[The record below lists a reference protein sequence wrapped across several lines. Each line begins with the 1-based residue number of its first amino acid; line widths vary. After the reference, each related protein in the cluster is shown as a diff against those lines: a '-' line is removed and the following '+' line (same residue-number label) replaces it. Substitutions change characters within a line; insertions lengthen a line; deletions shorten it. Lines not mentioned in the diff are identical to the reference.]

1 MGTGGVVPGV
11 VSFPE
16 EEDSAFEN
24 FLEFGLELSLTVG
37 GAVVGGIASGGNPYA
52 IQAGAHLGNK
62 LATEIHGEE
71 AKIPGGLVSLGSMA
85 YATTAD
91 FDALDAK
98 TAKGAGDIAKKGMVG
113 GASAAVDAKY
123 GPVAARQAIPAR
135 QAVAATGQAPG
146 PTQEPFE
153 AALQNLT
160 VEGDLDM
167 DPGAMRGTTGR
178 PYTASQ
184 MQDLGNRALGDMTQ
198 EEVERDL
205 WRYDRLMS
213 AGEGFSRDPEM
224 VPMETIP
231 VGPAMGAPVQQ
242 YGAPSYYPGTQIPRE
257 SAPTYGLGATNEN
270 LLNLM
275 QPAILPGG
283 GTFQPT
289 GLGGLPGTYTEQ
301 TSVPLDMFSEDN
313 FMSAYNQ
320 LYGPK

>member
-16 EEDSAFEN
+16 EQDSAFEN
-24 FLEFGLELSLTVG
+24 FLEFGLELGLTVG
-37 GAVVGGIASGGNPYA
+37 GAVVGGIAGGGNPYA

-85 YATTAD
+85 YATTGD
-91 FDALDAK
+91 FGLLDAK
-98 TAKGAGDIAKKGMVG
+98 TAKGAGDIAKKGVVG
-113 GASAAVDAKY
+113 GVSAVAPVDAKY
-123 GPVAARQAIPAR
+123 GPAAARPTVAA
-135 QAVAATGQAPG
+135 VGQAPG
-146 PTQEPFE
+146 PTQEPFQ

-160 VEGDLDM
+160 VEGDLGM
-167 DPGAMRGTTGR
+167 DPGAMRGTSGH

-184 MQDLGNRALGDMTQ
+184 MQDLGQGALGNMTQ

-213 AGEGFSRDPEM
+213 AGEGSEM
-224 VPMETIP
+224 VPMEMIP
-231 VGPAMGAPVQQ
+231 VGQAIGAPVQQ
-242 YGAPSYYPGTQIPRE
+242 YGAPSYYPGTQIIRE

-270 LLNLM
+270 LINLM
-275 QPAILPGG
+275 SPAIRPGG

-289 GLGGLPGTYTEQ
+289 GIGDLPGTYTEQ
-301 TSVPLDMFSEDN
+301 TSVPLDMLGDDN
-313 FMSAYNQ
+313 FMAAYNQ